1 MFFLFFSNPSKIIV
15 FIIFIV
21 THFQINSYLYFSF
34 PTAIELKNQD
44 ILVIHKFGVTV
55 CDSTFKRI
63 KKNVYEFNSE
73 EQITT
78 EEKLSRILIKKFE
91 DGYIFSIIIDK
102 LYVFD
107 AEGNFEEKSE
117 TLNRNGFEEDLIFSL
132 TTYKIEDGYYYLVGY
147 IFQQS
152 LYLDYYKYK
161 FEETIKFQRIAY
173 LENYYEKNNSK
184 NYKILNIGLS
194 CEFLK
199 YNSYYLIAC
208 GYYTYG
214 NAHELSIPH
223 FIINGNLIE
232 IYISPKHKTDDLIS
246 REIKCI
252 KSSVTPDHYSTVF
265 CFYLSNNELY
275 CFTYSLTYSRIS
287 NIYFYA
293 VDCLQKYYGLKVD
306 YYEEKE
312 EFGISC
318 LADIGGIQVGT
329 FNKGLTYVAPD
340 EIYKYQECDIY
351 GYSLI
356 YYDLKE
362 DYYVISDVKC
372 NNIKYPFQPL
382 NGMLIEE
389 EEAIEEEEEA
399 IEEEE
404 EVIEEEEEEKI
415 DEEEEAEIDEER
427 EEEEKDEE
435 REEEEEFEEEGVKK
449 EEEKEKEKEDNKIEE
464 KSESESEERMEEEED
479 EIYEEENECKALEK
493 CKKCNQISLQDDL
506 CIECNNKKGYYFLNN
521 PESIS
526 KEIIDCVNNS
536 TKPSNFYCDEDNK
549 EYRICYKTCRTCDYG
564 GDLEQNNCTSC
575 DNDNIFNPDYP
586 DSTNCISKCIYYYYY
601 KYNQYTCTDIPQCP
615 EDNSILIKEKGKCT
629 DSCQNDD
636 IYKYQYNG
644 ECFEECPN
652 GTYHDNNEFL
662 CKNIKLGK
670 CTLSQKKYDSIK
682 GNITESEVEKLA
694 KTFAKEFNY
703 TSNHVSIYNNSIYS
717 ITLYKKVDCL
727 SELNLTIPE
736 LNFGECYEKL
746 KSTFHIN
753 DDLVIAIITKKIDGK
768 PSPKMIYYSA
778 YNPKNGTE
786 LPLYETCQNETLEVH
801 EDLLSKIDSQKN
813 DINSI
818 LYLTEQDI
826 NVFNLS
832 GAFYSDLCYHFK
844 SSINKDI
851 ALKDRFLL
859 FYPNITLCENG
870 CHIKGVNL
878 TTFKGICECKFNN
891 LMNSMN
897 VLEHNA
903 LYENSFGQ
911 IQNIISETNI
921 EVVKCYKDLFYP
933 KYIISNLGFYIF
945 LLFLILQII
954 LTIIYYRHSLFS
966 FTKYV
971 YDLTESFYYYLLS
984 KKINVPNNMI
994 SIFDD
999 KTLKNNPVRRK
1010 RKKIHNQD
1018 NNNIVRVKKRARINL
1033 EKGNTRT
1040 IKHKKKLTHVIK
1052 NSISNAIM
1060 SNEPILDYSP
1070 KNYKNS
1076 VNALHINSKLSS
1088 KFSISNEF
1096 NLEKNKNILNT
1107 SKNENMNNMES
1118 YLETD
1123 LNNMDFDDA
1132 VKKDKRTF
1140 CQFFCEKVKIN
1151 QVILNTFCIIDRLR
1165 PRTIKIMLFLLEID
1179 LYLFVN
1185 GLFFSE
1191 EYVSEVFHSK
1201 KPEKFFTFIPRSI
1214 NRFFYTTLV
1223 GIIIEFIVDFF
1234 FVEEKKMKGIFL
1246 REKDN
1251 RIILKSQIVKLVEL
1265 IKKKYISF
1273 IIFVFLIY
1281 IICLYYL
1288 ICFYSIYPKI
1298 QKEWI
1303 KSSIFIFIIRQILS
1317 ILQCLL

>member
-1 MFFLFFSNPSKIIV
+1 M
-15 FIIFIV
+15 
-21 THFQINSYLYFSF
+21 
-34 PTAIELKNQD
+34 
-44 ILVIHKFGVTV
+44 
-55 CDSTFKRI
+55 
-63 KKNVYEFNSE
+63 
-73 EQITT
+73 
-78 EEKLSRILIKKFE
+78 
-91 DGYIFSIIIDK
+91 
-102 LYVFD
+102 
-107 AEGNFEEKSE
+107 
-117 TLNRNGFEEDLIFSL
+117 
-132 TTYKIEDGYYYLVGY
+132 
-147 IFQQS
+147 
-152 LYLDYYKYK
+152 
-161 FEETIKFQRIAY
+161 
-173 LENYYEKNNSK
+173 
-184 NYKILNIGLS
+184 
-194 CEFLK
+194 
-199 YNSYYLIAC
+199 
-208 GYYTYG
+208 
-214 NAHELSIPH
+214 
-223 FIINGNLIE
+223 
-232 IYISPKHKTDDLIS
+232 
-246 REIKCI
+246 
-252 KSSVTPDHYSTVF
+252 
-265 CFYLSNNELY
+265 
-275 CFTYSLTYSRIS
+275 
-287 NIYFYA
+287 
-293 VDCLQKYYGLKVD
+293 
-306 YYEEKE
+306 
-312 EFGISC
+312 
-318 LADIGGIQVGT
+318 
-329 FNKGLTYVAPD
+329 
-340 EIYKYQECDIY
+340 
-351 GYSLI
+351 
-356 YYDLKE
+356 
-362 DYYVISDVKC
+362 
-372 NNIKYPFQPL
+372 
-382 NGMLIEE
+382 
-389 EEAIEEEEEA
+389 
-399 IEEEE
+399 
-404 EVIEEEEEEKI
+404 
-415 DEEEEAEIDEER
+415 
-427 EEEEKDEE
+427 
-435 REEEEEFEEEGVKK
+435 
-449 EEEKEKEKEDNKIEE
+449 
-464 KSESESEERMEEEED
+464 
-479 EIYEEENECKALEK
+479 
-493 CKKCNQISLQDDL
+493 
-506 CIECNNKKGYYFLNN
+506 
-521 PESIS
+521 
-526 KEIIDCVNNS
+526 
-536 TKPSNFYCDEDNK
+536 
-549 EYRICYKTCRTCDYG
+549 
-564 GDLEQNNCTSC
+564 EQNNCTSC
-575 DNDNIFNPDYP
+575 DNNNIFNPDYP
-586 DSTNCISKCIYYYYY
+586 NSTNCISKCIYYYYY

-615 EDNSILIKEKGKCT
+615 EDNSILIKEKGKCI

-670 CTLSQKKYDSIK
+670 CTLSQKKYFSIK
-682 GNITESEVEKLA
+682 DNITESEVEKLA
-694 KTFAKEFNY
+694 KTFTKEFNY

-768 PSPKMIYYSA
+768 PSPKMIYYSV
-778 YNPKNGTE
+778 YDPKNGTK
-786 LPLYETCQNETLEVH
+786 LPLYETCQNKTLEVH
-801 EDLLSKIDSQKN
+801 EDLLSKINSQKN

-870 CHIKGVNL
+870 CHIKGINL

-921 EVVKCYKDLFYP
+921 EVVKCYKDLFNP
-933 KYIISNLGFYIF
+933 KYIISNLGFYLF
-945 LLFLILQII
+945 LLFLIFQII

-971 YDLTESFYYYLLS
+971 HDLTESFYYYLLS

-1018 NNNIVRVKKRARINL
+1018 NNNIVRVKKKAKTNL

-1132 VKKDKRTF
+1132 VKKDKRSF
-1140 CQFFCEKVKIN
+1140 CQFFSEKVKIN

-1185 GLFFSE
+1185 GLFFNE

-1223 GIIIEFIVDFF
+1223 GVIIGYIIDLF
-1234 FVEEKKMKGIFL
+1234 FVEDYKIKSIFK

-1251 RIILKSQIVKLVEL
+1251 TVILKYEITQLLKSVQNNNKYFIIL
-1265 IKKKYISF
+1265 SF
-1273 IIFVFLIY
+1273 II
-1281 IICLYYL
+1281 IIFTWYYAF
-1288 ICFYSIYPKI
+1288 CFCNIYPHMRF
-1298 QKEWI
+1298 EWI
-1303 KSSIFIFIIRQILS
+1303 KSSLIIIILMQIVSIFS
-1317 ILQCLL
+1317 CLLETIFRFISIKCKNEKIYKLSLLFS